1 MKYALAVQRLACR
14 SATRDYSPIR
24 GERMRDRPMNE
35 TELER
40 IRELVKISGEMIEA
54 GSSSSFYFD
63 DVAWLVGV
71 VEELAEMLGVTE

>member
-1 MKYALAVQRLACR
+1 
-14 SATRDYSPIR
+14 
-24 GERMRDRPMNE
+24 MRNLSTHENWFRE
-35 TELER
+35 AKLER
-40 IRELVKISGEMIEA
+40 VRELLRISGEMIEA

>member
-1 MKYALAVQRLACR
+1 
-14 SATRDYSPIR
+14 
-24 GERMRDRPMNE
+24 
-35 TELER
+35 
-40 IRELVKISGEMIEA
+40 MIEA

>member
-1 MKYALAVQRLACR
+1 
-14 SATRDYSPIR
+14 
-24 GERMRDRPMNE
+24 MRDRLMGNLSTHE
-35 TELER
+35 NWFREAKLER
-40 IRELVKISGEMIEA
+40 VRELLKISGEMIEA